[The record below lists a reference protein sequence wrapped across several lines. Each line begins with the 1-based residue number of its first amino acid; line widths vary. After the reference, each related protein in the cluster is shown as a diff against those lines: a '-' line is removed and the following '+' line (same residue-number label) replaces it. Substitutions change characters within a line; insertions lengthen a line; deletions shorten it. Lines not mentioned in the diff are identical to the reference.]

1 MTLTLNTNVKAA
13 TVATFLVFGMNG
25 FVFASWAAR
34 IPAVTQTLDLTSGQM
49 GTLLLCIAV
58 GSLVALPSAG
68 RVVGRIGTANTIRG
82 AGLLAAA
89 AAAGIALAL
98 MAGSVAATAVALFFY
113 GAGIGLWD
121 VAQNIEGADVEHH
134 LGRTVMPQFHAAF
147 SGGAFLGAVIGA
159 GLSTLGVGLPE
170 HLLVIAAIVVVLAL
184 TAPRYFLPAQ
194 PAGVP
199 GPASDAGA
207 RDAKAPTAW
216 RDGRTLLIGVV
227 VLGATLTEGAGND
240 WIAKAAVDGLGA
252 MESTGALLF
261 ALFVAAMTLMR
272 FLGGRVIDRFGR
284 VAVLRAS
291 MAAAAA
297 GLALFVLAGNIVLA
311 GVGAALWGLGAALA
325 FPMGMSAAADDPR
338 HAAARVSVVSTIGY
352 VAFLAGPPLLG
363 FLGDLTGINL
373 ALLAIGAPILLALWL
388 ARAAEPL
395 TSEAA
400 VN

>member
-1 MTLTLNTNVKAA
+1 M
-13 TVATFLVFGMNG
+13 
-25 FVFASWAAR
+25 
-34 IPAVTQTLDLTSGQM
+34 
-49 GTLLLCIAV
+49 
-58 GSLVALPSAG
+58 
-68 RVVGRIGTANTIRG
+68 
-82 AGLLAAA
+82 
-89 AAAGIALAL
+89 
-98 MAGSVAATAVALFFY
+98 FFY

-184 TAPRYFLPAQ
+184 IAPRYFLPAQ
-194 PAGVP
+194 PASVP
-199 GPASDAGA
+199 GPASAAAA

-240 WIAKAAVDGLGA
+240 WIAKATVDGLGA
-252 MESTGALLF
+252 RESTGALLF

-311 GVGAALWGLGAALA
+311 GVGAALWGMGAALA